1 MPCAPTNV
9 TAQRICGN
17 SSVEVSW
24 LASRGAQSYV
34 AVAVGESGHRT
45 SCSSNTTTCSMLDLH
60 CSSVYSISLT
70 AVDGNCSSLESQ
82 SVTLRT
88 GEGCL
93 GGGVNLN
100 TQYYI
105 YLDVKDIKKT

>member
-1 MPCAPTNV
+1 
-9 TAQRICGN
+9 
-17 SSVEVSW
+17 
-24 LASRGAQSYV
+24 
-34 AVAVGESGHRT
+34 
-45 SCSSNTTTCSMLDLH
+45 MLDLH

-105 YLDVKDIKKT
+105 YLDVKDIKKPDTDSFKCINFIFPLFLLFNSSLPTN